1 MIRKYRPNFDG
12 NIGEYLHLLR
22 RSKKINSTELSK
34 AVGKSA
40 AYISQI
46 ENGRNKNPDYKT
58 MYEILKHLG
67 IEENK
72 IEDYLYHFN
81 IYSPDYLAWEEERA
95 IAAMQPPT
103 EEDFEEWQR
112 QSEYFEQQDKIESH
126 ERKADQVFKKYFEET
141 PEDDLVYDIIK
152 ENIKH
157 MVYVFDNMVEHDLN
171 NAFDL
176 ITGLGK
182 VFDEVPTNEHLYKFM
197 IKFFS
202 AKVPALDEKGM
213 IKVLNTLY
221 DESNRVETERTKF
234 GKPHLQ
240 LQIKEL

>member
-1 MIRKYRPNFDG
+1 MYRPNFDG
-12 NIGEYLHLLR
+12 DIGEYLHLLR
-22 RSKKINSTELSK
+22 RSKKVNSTDLSK

-72 IEDYLYHFN
+72 IEDYLLHFY
-81 IYSPDYLAWEEERA
+81 IKSPEREAWEEKQA
-95 IAAMQPPT
+95 ILAMQPPT
-103 EEDFEEWQR
+103 EEDFEEWQK
-112 QSEYFEQQDKIESH
+112 QAEFHEEQEKQDIHDGKV
-126 ERKADQVFKKYFEET
+126 DQVFKKYFDET
-141 PEDDLVYDIIK
+141 SEDDLVYDMIK

-157 MVYVFDNMVEHDLN
+157 MVYVFDDMVEHDLN

-182 VFDEVPTNEHLYKFM
+182 VFDEVPTNENLYKFM
-197 IKFFS
+197 IKLFS
-202 AKVPALDEKGM
+202 TKVPSLDEKGM
-213 IKVLNTLY
+213 LKVLNTLY
-221 DESNRVETERTKF
+221 EELNRVETERTKF
-234 GKPHLQ
+234 GKPQ
-240 LQIKEL
+240 LRQPIKEL